1 MSLNAYENARN
12 NTEKPQQTEYRLFVE
27 VTRSLM
33 DAAGLA
39 KTDIKLHDALHWN
52 RRMWSTFATD
62 CAVEGNQLPKVLRAQ
77 IISLSIWV
85 GKYSS
90 KIIHEGE
97 DIQALIDVNKS
108 VMEGLALQ
116 ERNAAAAK
124 AQEAPQETPQNQ
136 AANPAYEQQNTAPQR
151 PTTRTSIK
159 V

>member
-1 MSLNAYENARN
+1 MSLNAYENARKT
-12 NTEKPQQTEYRLFVE
+12 TEKPQQTEYRLFVE

-62 CAVEGNQLPKVLRAQ
+62 CAIEGNKLPKVLRAQ

-108 VMEGLALQ
+108 VMEGLAMQ
-116 ERNAAAAK
+116 ERNAAAANR
-124 AQEAPQETPQNQ
+124 ENQ
-136 AANPAYEQQNTAPQR
+136 TENSARDQQSPASQR
-151 PTTRTSIK
+151 PSTSTSIK